1 MMGLG
6 IDGGG
11 DEVDLGEVREAG
23 GETARVKELEGVA
36 KAAVE
41 GELLV
46 AETQIKIPAKPRM
59 RRSYA
64 KMVVAREEDG
74 VKGILEDRSMDSGFD
89 AIDADKLEGEPTFAK
104 VKNETEETPLH
115 EASRVGE
122 LDIVKQLLDDCLCV
136 AYMLNKD
143 RESAF
148 FIACSCEHSEVAW
161 QFCSRMDFLA

>member
-1 MMGLG
+1 MTSFILGL
-6 IDGGG
+6 
-11 DEVDLGEVREAG
+11 
-23 GETARVKELEGVA
+23 
-36 KAAVE
+36 
-41 GELLV
+41 
-46 AETQIKIPAKPRM
+46 Q
-59 RRSYA
+59 
-64 KMVVAREEDG
+64 
-74 VKGILEDRSMDSGFD
+74 
-89 AIDADKLEGEPTFAK
+89 PTFAK

>member
-1 MMGLG
+1 MRDTLKFQRLVQE
-6 IDGGG
+6 
-11 DEVDLGEVREAG
+11 DESVLTHTIGR
-23 GETARVKELEGVA
+23 ARHTPLQLACKFKHNELA
-36 KAAVE
+36 
-41 GELLV
+41 
-46 AETQIKIPAKPRM
+46 
-59 RRSYA
+59 S
-64 KMVVAREEDG
+64 
-74 VKGILEDRSMDSGFD
+74 F
-89 AIDADKLEGEPTFAK
+89 PTFAK

>member
-74 VKGILEDRSMDSGFD
+74 VKGILAALPQRC
-89 AIDADKLEGEPTFAK
+89 GEA
-104 VKNETEETPLH
+104 
-115 EASRVGE
+115 
-122 LDIVKQLLDDCLCV
+122 
-136 AYMLNKD
+136 
-143 RESAF
+143 
-148 FIACSCEHSEVAW
+148 
-161 QFCSRMDFLA
+161 